1 MVFAATAGNSVD
13 TPYTL
18 FYKWAVA
25 FIRAE
30 NVKRMRVLLIEDN
43 EDAVHLIRD
52 ALTEATAARFDL
64 ARAESLAIGLQHL
77 SEGGID
83 GIDVVLLDLSLPD
96 SHGLETIHTVHAHRP
111 EIPIVV
117 LTGIE
122 DDTLAVEAVQAG
134 AQDYLVK
141 GQINGNL
148 LVRAIRYAVERKRAQ
163 EQIRDM
169 AYHDELTKLPNRRLF
184 LDRLELALTQ
194 ARRKRQLLAVMLMD
208 LDGFKLVNDSL
219 GHAKGDLL
227 LQRVGDRLKAC
238 IRSGDTVAR
247 LGGDEFTILLP
258 ELAQADDAARSANKI
273 LDAFTRPF
281 VVEDQELAIGTSVGI
296 SLYPADGTD
305 AATLLKNADSAMY
318 RAKKQGGNTYQLCTP
333 AMKVRASERL
343 TLERNL
349 RQALDQHEFIVYY
362 QPLVDLRSGKIFG
375 AEAVV
380 RWQHPE
386 QGLISPAGFIAVAI
400 ETGLIVPLGLSV
412 LRTACAQVKAWH
424 TRGYPLRVAVN
435 LAARQVRQEDFV
447 TQVTKVMN
455 ETGLAPEWLDVEI
468 TEQMAMRNLGVNSAV
483 FDTLSSLMV
492 QVSMEDFGAGHSP
505 LSEVKQYPP
514 KTLKIDQAFIK
525 GIGAKSRDTDI
536 VKAVIDLA
544 HSMDMKV
551 IAEGVETQEELDF
564 LRAHRCDA
572 MQGYLFSPPVPP
584 GVFEQF
590 LVQGKCLPPGA

>member
-1 MVFAATAGNSVD
+1 MPAG
-13 TPYTL
+13 
-18 FYKWAVA
+18 K
-25 FIRAE
+25 
-30 NVKRMRVLLIEDN
+30 VKRMRVLLIEDN

-52 ALTEATAARFDL
+52 ALTEATAARLDL
-64 ARAESLAIGLQHL
+64 EHANCLAIGLEHL
-77 SEGGID
+77 SRG
-83 GIDVVLLDLSLPD
+83 GIDVVMLDLSLPD
-96 SHGLETIHTVHAHRP
+96 SQGLETIHTVHAHRP

-148 LVRAIRYAVERKRAQ
+148 LVRAIRYAIERKRAQ
-163 EQIRDM
+163 EQIRDL
-169 AYHDELTKLPNRRLF
+169 AYHDELTRLPNRRLF
-184 LDRLELALTQ
+184 LDRLGLALTQ
-194 ARRKRQLLAVMLMD
+194 ARRKRQLLAVMMLD
-208 LDGFKLVNDSL
+208 LDGFKIVNDRL

-258 ELAQADDAARSANKI
+258 ELAQADDAARSAHKI
-273 LDAFTRPF
+273 LDAFTHPF
-281 VVEDQELAIGTSVGI
+281 MVDDQELSIGTSVGI

-349 RQALDQHEFIVYY
+349 RQALDQHEFVVYY

-386 QGLISPAGFIAVAI
+386 QGLVSPAGFIDVAI

-412 LRTACAQVKAWH
+412 LRTACTQVKAWH

-514 KTLKIDQAFIK
+514 KTLKIDQAFVK
-525 GIGAKSRDTDI
+525 GIGAKSRDAAI
-536 VKAVIDLA
+536 VRAVIDLA
-544 HSMDMKV
+544 HNMDMKV
-551 IAEGVETQEELDF
+551 IAEGVETREELEF
-564 LRAHRCDA
+564 LRAHQCDS

-584 GVFEQF
+584 EVFEQF
-590 LVQGKCLPPGA
+590 LVHGKCLPPAA

>member
-1 MVFAATAGNSVD
+1 
-13 TPYTL
+13 
-18 FYKWAVA
+18 
-25 FIRAE
+25 
-30 NVKRMRVLLIEDN
+30 MRVLLIEDN

-52 ALTEATAARFDL
+52 ALMEATAARFDL
-64 ARAESLAIGLQHL
+64 ARAKSLAIGLQHL

-83 GIDVVLLDLSLPD
+83 VVLLDLSLPD
-96 SHGLETIHTVHAHRP
+96 SQGLETIHLVHAHRP

-148 LVRAIRYAVERKRAQ
+148 LVRAIRYAIERKRAQ

-208 LDGFKLVNDSL
+208 LDGFKVVNDSL

-227 LQRVGDRLKAC
+227 LQQVGDRLKAC
-238 IRSGDTVAR
+238 VRSGDTVAR

-258 ELAQADDAARSANKI
+258 ELAQADDAARTAHKI
-273 LDAFTRPF
+273 LDAFTRLF
-281 VVEDQELAIGTSVGI
+281 VVEGQELAVGTSVGI
-296 SLYPADGTD
+296 SLYPADGAD

-349 RQALDQHEFIVYY
+349 RQALEQHEFIVYY
-362 QPLVDLRSGKIFG
+362 QPLVDLRSGRIFG
-375 AEAVV
+375 TEAVV

-386 QGLISPAGFIAVAI
+386 QGLVSP
-400 ETGLIVPLGLSV
+400 
-412 LRTACAQVKAWH
+412 
-424 TRGYPLRVAVN
+424 
-435 LAARQVRQEDFV
+435 
-447 TQVTKVMN
+447 
-455 ETGLAPEWLDVEI
+455 
-468 TEQMAMRNLGVNSAV
+468 
-483 FDTLSSLMV
+483 
-492 QVSMEDFGAGHSP
+492 
-505 LSEVKQYPP
+505 
-514 KTLKIDQAFIK
+514 
-525 GIGAKSRDTDI
+525 
-536 VKAVIDLA
+536 
-544 HSMDMKV
+544 
-551 IAEGVETQEELDF
+551 
-564 LRAHRCDA
+564 
-572 MQGYLFSPPVPP
+572 
-584 GVFEQF
+584 
-590 LVQGKCLPPGA
+590 

>member
-258 ELAQADDAARSANKI
+258 ELALADDAARTAHKI

-281 VVEDQELAIGTSVGI
+281 VMEDQELAIGTSVGI

>member
-1 MVFAATAGNSVD
+1 MPAG
-13 TPYTL
+13 
-18 FYKWAVA
+18 K
-25 FIRAE
+25 
-30 NVKRMRVLLIEDN
+30 VKRMRVLLIEDN

-52 ALTEATAARFDL
+52 ALTEATAARLDL
-64 ARAESLAIGLQHL
+64 DHANCLAIGLEHL
-77 SEGGID
+77 SRG

-96 SHGLETIHTVHAHRP
+96 SQGLETIHTVHAHRP

-148 LVRAIRYAVERKRAQ
+148 LVRAIRYAIERKRAQ
-163 EQIRDM
+163 EQIRDL
-169 AYHDELTKLPNRRLF
+169 AYHDELTRLPNRRLF
-184 LDRLELALTQ
+184 LDRLGLALTQ
-194 ARRKRQLLAVMLMD
+194 ARRKRQLLAVMMLD
-208 LDGFKLVNDSL
+208 LDGFKIVNDRL

-258 ELAQADDAARSANKI
+258 ELAQADDAARSAHKI
-273 LDAFTRPF
+273 LDAFTHPF
-281 VVEDQELAIGTSVGI
+281 MVEDQELSIGTSVGI

-349 RQALDQHEFIVYY
+349 RQALDQHEFVVYY

-386 QGLISPAGFIAVAI
+386 QGLVSPAGFIDVAI

-412 LRTACAQVKAWH
+412 LRTACTQVKAWH

-514 KTLKIDQAFIK
+514 KTLKIDQAFVK
-525 GIGAKSRDTDI
+525 GIGAKSRDADI
-536 VKAVIDLA
+536 VRAVIDLA

-551 IAEGVETQEELDF
+551 IAEGVETREELDF
-564 LRAHRCDA
+564 LRAHQCDS

-584 GVFEQF
+584 EVFEQF
-590 LVQGKCLPPGA
+590 LVQGKCLTPAA